1 LKPAPFEMR
10 RPTQVEEVLTLL
22 SEFGGDARL
31 LAGGQSLVPMMN
43 LRIAAPQTII
53 DLNKVAGLSGIRLDG
68 SWIRIGAMTRQ
79 QELVAHPLVHA
90 HAPLLARAV
99 PFIGHL
105 QTRSRGTVGG
115 SMAHAD
121 PSAELPVTM
130 VALGA
135 VVRLRTSSSEREVDA
150 REFFQDALLTAL
162 RPGEL
167 LVEIAVPRAPE
178 NARAVFL
185 EISRRHGDFAI
196 ASSAVQLVPGG
207 RGTTTL
213 TAAVGG
219 VTSVPHLCTRLC
231 AAFASRGFRSKD
243 INSLVEEELE
253 GLTPMEDAAVDGA
266 YRRRAAAAVLG
277 DCLRE
282 VMT

>member
-1 LKPAPFEMR
+1 MKPASFEMR

-22 SEFGGDARL
+22 SEFGDDARL

-43 LRIAAPQTII
+43 LRIAAPRII
-53 DLNKVAGLSGIRLDG
+53 VDLNKVDGLSGIWLDG
-68 SWIRIGAMTRQ
+68 NWIRIGSMTRQ
-79 QELVAHPLVHA
+79 QALGGHPLVHA

-115 SMAHAD
+115 TMAHAD
-121 PSAELPVTM
+121 PSAELPVAM

-135 VVRLRTSSSEREVDA
+135 VVRLRRSGSERQVA
-150 REFFQDALLTAL
+150 AQEFFQDALLTAL
-162 RPGEL
+162 APDEL

-178 NARAVFL
+178 NARAAFL
-185 EISRRHGDFAI
+185 EISRRQGDFAI
-196 ASSAVQLVPGG
+196 ASSAVQLIPGG
-207 RGTTTL
+207 RGGPTL
-213 TAAVGG
+213 TAAIGG
-219 VTSVPHLCTRLC
+219 VTSVPHLCTKL
-231 AAFASRGFRSKD
+231 AAAVASPGFRSKD
-243 INSLVEEELE
+243 IDKLVEEELA
-253 GLTPMEDAAVDGA
+253 GMTPMEDAMVDGA

-282 VMT
+282 VLT